1 MSIEIKER
9 EINIQNENNS
19 SNGNVAVIEKIGVEV
34 KKKSGLYFFFKR
46 VFDIFSSLAMII
58 VLSPILVIFALL
70 VKFTSKGP
78 ILFKDKRVGRNG
90 KIIYV
95 WKFRSMYADAET
107 RLKEYLTE
115 EQYETWLKERKID
128 NDPRITK
135 IGKFIRKTSI
145 DELPQLFNIL
155 TGRISVVGPRP
166 VTTMEIETNYAEE
179 DKEVLLSMRPGLTG
193 YWQVYGRSD
202 VDYDSGE
209 RQRLELE
216 YYRHRGFFFDLKIIF
231 KTVGVVFKR
240 KGAK

>member
-1 MSIEIKER
+1 
-9 EINIQNENNS
+9 
-19 SNGNVAVIEKIGVEV
+19 
-34 KKKSGLYFFFKR
+34 
-46 VFDIFSSLAMII
+46 
-58 VLSPILVIFALL
+58 
-70 VKFTSKGP
+70 
-78 ILFKDKRVGRNG
+78 
-90 KIIYV
+90 
-95 WKFRSMYADAET
+95 MYADAET